1 MNTDTKN
8 NVTVSDLQDRLN
20 TLTLEVKNINLGIE
34 NGNKI
39 AKEKMNKIIESVNQ
53 SIVEARE
60 IFSDLDRAEAE
71 ASDELDKLII
81 SEAED
86 LSSEE
91 EE

>member
-91 EE
+91 E